1 MRKEKG
7 TGAITL
13 IAAICLLVACKD
25 SKKQVTAGDE
35 PTEISTD
42 TLATDTIA
50 MPDEPKDSVENI
62 IAATPMPKA
71 ADELFDD
78 FFFNFSANE
87 KLQMERVN
95 FPLAVNDH
103 GEKSVVAAKEW
114 KMEPFFT
121 DQGFYTLIFDSEKQ
135 MEVVKDT
142 TVSHVVVEK
151 VFLDQKQVEQFVF
164 NREEGL
170 WKLTEIDRHALLK
183 NANSDFLNFYD
194 KFSKDSLF
202 QVQSLNAP
210 VKTVI
215 PDPEDDFNMLEGEF
229 YPEQWQDFKP
239 EVLPQ
244 GFIYNIQYGQPC
256 KGGARKIFVIR
267 GISNSLEIEMTFLLK
282 GGEWRLVKL
291 I

>member
-1 MRKEKG
+1 MIWTLVG
-7 TGAITL
+7 TLAL
-13 IAAICLLVACKD
+13 MVAGCKD
-25 SKKQVTAGDE
+25 TSKAVSTTETSDEVTPDTLA
-35 PTEISTD
+35 SD
-42 TLATDTIA
+42 TLATI
-50 MPDEPKDSVENI
+50 EQPKDSVENI

-87 KLQMERVN
+87 KLQMERVS
-95 FPLAVNDH
+95 FPLPLNEN
-103 GEKSVVAAKEW
+103 GKKSVIAEKDW

-170 WKLTEIDRHALLK
+170 WRLTEIDKHAMLK
-183 NANSDFLNFYD
+183 NANSEFLNFYD

-202 QVQSLNAP
+202 QVQSLNEP

-215 PDPEDDFNMLEGEF
+215 PDPEDDFTMLEGEF
-229 YPEQWQDFKP
+229 YPEQWEDFKP

-256 KGGARKIFVIR
+256 KGGSRKIFVIR

-282 GGEWRLVKL
+282 GGEWRLIKL

>member
-1 MRKEKG
+1 MRKVKW

-25 SKKQVTAGDE
+25 SKKQVTDDDE

-103 GEKSVVAAKEW
+103 GKKSVVAATEW
-114 KMEPFFT
+114 KMETFFA

-142 TVSHVVVEK
+142 TISHVVVEK
-151 VFLDQKQVEQFVF
+151 VFLEQKQVEQYVF
-164 NREEGL
+164 DRQEGL

-202 QVQSLNAP
+202 QVQSLNSP

>member
-1 MRKEKG
+1 MRKVKW

-25 SKKQVTAGDE
+25 SKKQVSAGDE

-42 TLATDTIA
+42 TLATDTIT

-95 FPLAVNDH
+95 FPLVVNDH
-103 GEKSVVAAKEW
+103 GKKSVVEAKEW
-114 KMEPFFT
+114 KMETFFA

-142 TVSHVVVEK
+142 TISHVVVEK
-151 VFLDQKQVEQFVF
+151 VFLEQKQVEQYVF
-164 NREEGL
+164 DRQEGL

>member
-1 MRKEKG
+1 MRKVKWTG
-7 TGAITL
+7 TITL

-42 TLATDTIA
+42 TLATDTIT

-114 KMEPFFT
+114 KMETFFT

-142 TVSHVVVEK
+142 TISHVVVEK
-151 VFLDQKQVEQFVF
+151 VFLEQKQVEQYVF
-164 NREEGL
+164 DRQEGL